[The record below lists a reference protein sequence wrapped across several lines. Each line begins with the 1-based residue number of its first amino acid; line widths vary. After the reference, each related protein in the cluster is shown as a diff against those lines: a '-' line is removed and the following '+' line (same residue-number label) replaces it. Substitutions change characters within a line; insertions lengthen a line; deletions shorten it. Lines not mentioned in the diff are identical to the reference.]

1 MRGGEP
7 VERLV
12 QIHDQTVQAVAVS
25 IGNRREPH
33 DVAKFNDVGGAD
45 RSKFL
50 QGSQPLFG
58 FRAVRR
64 VARFHGADHGD
75 HIVPDGGT

>member
-12 QIHDQTVQAVAVS
+12 QIHDQTVQGVAVS

-50 QGSQPLFG
+50 QGPQPLFG

-64 VARFHGADHGD
+64 VARSHGADHGD